1 MPEQN
6 SKVWRTLQQYGF
18 TPIAIVAFVLMFLVP
33 FVVHDEFLLRLLI
46 VGLIYAC
53 LAMGFDFTAGF
64 INIVNF
70 GYAAFMGLGAYTSA
84 ILAVKFGLSPFIGFL
99 VAPLVTALAGLLT
112 GLLTLRL
119 RGIFAAVFTWFVGLA
134 LMSVCANWVSLTKGH
149 NGLSVPYLFS
159 DPSNKPYYFVIA
171 LLCLI
176 TWVIMNRF
184 ARGHAGLT
192 YKAIGDDMNAAM
204 AAGINPTKVKVIN
217 FTVSCFIAGLAG
229 AFYAHF
235 VGVLTP
241 KVMHTSNTIEVMAM
255 AYLGGRGSIWG
266 GFLAAI
272 VFIPLLE
279 YLKFLA
285 EYRLII
291 YGILLVAVMI
301 FYPDGFSGFVT
312 NKLKKTKFGIFCR
325 NLLQKLSPV
334 KAKS

>member
-1 MPEQN
+1 M
-6 SKVWRTLQQYGF
+6 K
-18 TPIAIVAFVLMFLVP
+18 
-33 FVVHDEFLLRLLI
+33 LR
-46 VGLIYAC
+46 G
-53 LAMGFDFTAGF
+53 T
-64 INIVNF
+64 
-70 GYAAFMGLGAYTSA
+70 AYTVISSVFFG
-84 ILAVKFGLSPFIGFL
+84 ILPIFVKF
-99 VAPLVTALAGLLT
+99 ALNT
-112 GLLTLRL
+112 GLKTNQIILIRFSFAALFLFLYLLPQKKDLRVSRKQLLVLVFCAVVGYMGMNLTL
-119 RGIFAAVFTWFVGLA
+119 
-134 LMSVCANWVSLTKGH
+134 
-149 NGLSVPYLFS
+149 
-159 DPSNKPYYFVIA
+159 
-171 LLCLI
+171 
-176 TWVIMNRF
+176 
-184 ARGHAGLT
+184 
-192 YKAIGDDMNAAM
+192 
-204 AAGINPTKVKVIN
+204 
-217 FTVSCFIAGLAG
+217 FIAGLAG

-325 NLLQKLSPV
+325 NLLHKLSPV